1 MFVQDTLYKMVT
13 RQLKN
18 LFGLCYEERMLLKN
32 TINNARERSLNC
44 INYYTGKNKADSVN
58 ALYGDHYV
66 IFLYYLSNN
75 IYHMDSNNKISNDL
89 SDKVYLLNKMLFG
102 CDIWGVICTN
112 FRKIDKVAVWGFY
125 VFQ

>member
-102 CDIWGVICTN
+102 CDIWG
-112 FRKIDKVAVWGFY
+112 GGHMH
-125 VFQ
+125 QL

>member
-44 INYYTGKNKADSVN
+44 INYYTGKNRQ
-58 ALYGDHYV
+58 
-66 IFLYYLSNN
+66 I
-75 IYHMDSNNKISNDL
+75 
-89 SDKVYLLNKMLFG
+89 
-102 CDIWGVICTN
+102 
-112 FRKIDKVAVWGFY
+112 
-125 VFQ
+125 Q